1 MGATNR
7 SKLSY
12 VLENTPGTTPS
23 NPVFKELRVT
33 SSGLRFNPERKMSN
47 EIRSDRQ
54 VTDQILTGLAAEGP
68 FGVELSFGAYDD
80 LIEAA
85 LQGTWSKKVER
96 DNNGTA
102 DSVITDVATTNTV
115 VTVTTGTGFAVGHL
129 CLFSGFGVSGNN
141 GLFRCSQASATV
153 PRFASSGITD
163 EAAPPAAARI
173 KAVGFQGASGDIT
186 ATASGLGSSSLDFT
200 TLGIVA
206 GEWLKIGGATSGLQF
221 ATAALNGW
229 ARVSA
234 VAANAITFDIFPT
247 GWTTDSGTGKTVQVF
262 FGDVLRNGTTQRPF
276 TFERQQQDLTSPAY
290 ELFKGIEIAGMNWTM
305 QAGEII
311 AGNFSTIGRSAT
323 VSTSRSSGATDVAA
337 PTYPVLNAASN
348 VGSLL
353 ENGALVTTSYMTELG
368 FELNNNL
375 AGQRAIGD
383 LANVGI
389 RNGEVAL
396 GGTLKAYFNDTALL
410 SKVINDTETSIM
422 FKAGQSSDNKNAYV
436 FDIPRVKLTG
446 TSEISGKNSDRM
458 FDGRYDALR
467 HATLGYT
474 VSIGR
479 FFYLPN

>member
-7 SKLSY
+7 AKLSY
-12 VLENTPGTTPS
+12 VAEVTPGTTPTS
-23 NPVFKELRVT
+23 PAFKELRIT
-33 SSGLRFNPERKMSN
+33 SSGMRFNPERKTSN
-47 EIRSDRQ
+47 ELRSDRQ
-54 VTDQILTGLAAEGP
+54 VVDQILTGLAAEGP
-68 FGVELSFGAYDD
+68 LGGELSFSAYDD

-85 LQGTWSKKVER
+85 LQGTWSKKAER

-102 DSVITDVATTNTV
+102 DSVITDIATTNTV
-115 VTVTTGTGFAVGHL
+115 ATVATGTGFAVGHL
-129 CLFSGFGVSGNN
+129 VLFSGFAVAGNN

-163 EAAPPAAARI
+163 EAAPPAAARM
-173 KAVGFQGASGDIT
+173 KTVGFQGASGDIT

-229 ARVSA
+229 ARISA

-262 FGDVLRNGTTQRPF
+262 FGDVLRNGTTQRTF
-276 TFERQQQDLTSPAY
+276 SFERQQQDLTSPSY
-290 ELFKGIEIAGMNWTM
+290 ELFKGEEISTMNVSM
-305 QAGEII
+305 QASEII
-311 AGNFSTIGRSAT
+311 TCSFDTIGRGAS
-323 VSTSRSSGATDVAA
+323 VSTTRSSGATDVAA
-337 PTYPVLNAASN
+337 PTYPVLNAAAN
-348 VGSLL
+348 IGQLM
-353 ENGALVTTSYMTELG
+353 EGGAVVTASYLTELG

-375 AGQRAIGD
+375 AGQRAIGS
-383 LANVGI
+383 LSNVGI
-389 RNGEVAL
+389 RNGEIAL
-396 GGTLKAYFNDTALL
+396 GGALRAYFNDTSLL

-422 FKAGQSSDNKNAYV
+422 FKAGQATDNRNAYV

-446 TSEISGKNSDRM
+446 TSEISGKNADRM

-474 VSIGR
+474 VGIHR
-479 FFYLPN
+479 FYYLPA